1 MVQKFKITSC
11 VFILCLFGLTL
22 MTVSPVFA
30 VDGDGFTVCDN
41 MPEAASKLSCF
52 RDLARS
58 LRAEVEDMTTAAS
71 SQEAAVDDA
80 EGTKEA
86 LKLHIEEINGWL
98 EDKDARIADLQEQ
111 IADLQNQLSTASTAS
126 SELQD
131 KDETITDLQNQLSTA
146 SSELQDKDGAIADLQ
161 SQLLDIKINSIK
173 GMSLEGLQDLI
184 SELVAAKE
192 EMAAA
197 EEAAVE
203 AARVEFIRKNTR
215 EYCTDRTREEGTC
228 FGGRASFGYCRYRP
242 SAGVCKAMKRMDSEW
257 RLDQAFAGCDKD
269 QSGEGG
275 FTGCKDPD

>member
-1 MVQKFKITSC
+1 MLQKFKITSC
-11 VFILCLFGLTL
+11 AFILVLFGFTL
-22 MTVSPVFA
+22 MTVSPVLA
-30 VDGDGFTVCDN
+30 ADGDGFTVCDN

-98 EDKDARIADLQEQ
+98 TDKDARIADLQEH
-111 IADLQNQLSTASTAS
+111 IADLQEQFSTAS
-126 SELQD
+126 SEFQD
-131 KDETITDLQNQLSTA
+131 ADET
-146 SSELQDKDGAIADLQ
+146 IADLQ
-161 SQLLDIKINSIK
+161 SQLTDVKINSIK

-197 EEAAVE
+197 EEAAAE
-203 AARVEFIRKNTR
+203 AARVEYIRKNTR

-228 FGGRASFGYCRYRP
+228 FGGRASFGFCRYRP
-242 SAGVCKAMKRMDSEW
+242 FAGVCKAMKRMDPEW
-257 RLDQAFAGCDKD
+257 RLDQAFDGCDKD
-269 QSGEGG
+269 QNVEGG
-275 FTGCKDPD
+275 FTGCEDPD

>member
-1 MVQKFKITSC
+1 MLQKFKITSC
-11 VFILCLFGLTL
+11 AFILVLFGFTL
-22 MTVSPVFA
+22 MTVSPVLA
-30 VDGDGFTVCDN
+30 ADGDGFTVCDN

-98 EDKDARIADLQEQ
+98 TDKDARIADLQEQ
-111 IADLQNQLSTASTAS
+111 FSTAS
-126 SELQD
+126 SEFQD
-131 KDETITDLQNQLSTA
+131 ADET
-146 SSELQDKDGAIADLQ
+146 IADLQ
-161 SQLLDIKINSIK
+161 SQLTDVKINSIK

-197 EEAAVE
+197 EEAAAE
-203 AARVEFIRKNTR
+203 AARVEYIRKNTR

-228 FGGRASFGYCRYRP
+228 FGGRASFGFCRYRP
-242 SAGVCKAMKRMDSEW
+242 FAGVCKAMKRMDPEW
-257 RLDQAFAGCDKD
+257 RLDQAFDGCDKD
-269 QSGEGG
+269 QNVEGG
-275 FTGCKDPD
+275 FTGCEDPD

>member
-1 MVQKFKITSC
+1 MLQKFKITSC
-11 VFILCLFGLTL
+11 AFILVLFGFTL
-22 MTVSPVFA
+22 MTVSPVLA
-30 VDGDGFTVCDN
+30 ADGDGFTVCDN

-98 EDKDARIADLQEQ
+98 TDKDARIADLQEH
-111 IADLQNQLSTASTAS
+111 ITDLQEQFSTAS

-131 KDETITDLQNQLSTA
+131 KDETI
-146 SSELQDKDGAIADLQ
+146 ADLQ
-161 SQLLDIKINSIK
+161 SQLTDVKINSIK

-197 EEAAVE
+197 EEAAAE
-203 AARVEFIRKNTR
+203 AARVEYIRKNTR

-228 FGGRASFGYCRYRP
+228 FGGRASFGFCRYRP
-242 SAGVCKAMKRMDSEW
+242 FAGVCKAMKRMDPEW
-257 RLDQAFAGCDKD
+257 RLDQAFDGCDKD
-269 QSGEGG
+269 QNVEGG
-275 FTGCKDPD
+275 FTGCEDPD

>member
-1 MVQKFKITSC
+1 MSQKFKITSC
-11 VFILCLFGLTL
+11 VFILCLFGFTL

-30 VDGDGFTVCDN
+30 VDDDGFTVCDN

-111 IADLQNQLSTASTAS
+111 LSTSSSEDKDEMVADLQNQLSTSS

-131 KDETITDLQNQLSTA
+131 KDETITDLQ
-146 SSELQDKDGAIADLQ
+146 
-161 SQLLDIKINSIK
+161 SQLTDVKINSIK
-173 GMSLEGLQDLI
+173 GMSLEGLRGLI
-184 SELVAAKE
+184 SELVAAEE
-192 EMAAA
+192 EMVAAELAA
-197 EEAAVE
+197 EEERVAAE
-203 AARVEFIRKNTR
+203 IKAKTRK
-215 EYCTDRTREEGTC
+215 YCTDRTREEGTC

-242 SAGVCKAMKRMDSEW
+242 FAGVCNDMKRMDSEW

>member
-1 MVQKFKITSC
+1 MLQKFKITSC
-11 VFILCLFGLTL
+11 AFILVLFGFTL
-22 MTVSPVFA
+22 MTVSPVLA
-30 VDGDGFTVCDN
+30 ADGDGFTVCDN

-98 EDKDARIADLQEQ
+98 TDKDARIADLQEH
-111 IADLQNQLSTASTAS
+111 IADLQEQFSTAS
-126 SELQD
+126 SEFQD
-131 KDETITDLQNQLSTA
+131 ADETIADLQNQLSTA
-146 SSELQDKDGAIADLQ
+146 SSELQDKDETIADLQ
-161 SQLLDIKINSIK
+161 SQLTDVKINSIK

-197 EEAAVE
+197 EEAAAE
-203 AARVEFIRKNTR
+203 AARVEYIRKNTR

-228 FGGRASFGYCRYRP
+228 FGGRASFGFCRYRP
-242 SAGVCKAMKRMDSEW
+242 FAGVCKAMKRMDPEW
-257 RLDQAFAGCDKD
+257 RLDQAFDGCDKD
-269 QSGEGG
+269 QNVEGG
-275 FTGCKDPD
+275 FTGCEDPD

>member
-1 MVQKFKITSC
+1 MLQKFKITSC
-11 VFILCLFGLTL
+11 AFILVLFGFTL
-22 MTVSPVFA
+22 MTVSPVLA
-30 VDGDGFTVCDN
+30 ADGDGFTVCDN

-58 LRAEVEDMTTAAS
+58 LRAAVEDMTTAAS

-98 EDKDARIADLQEQ
+98 TDKDARIADLQEQ
-111 IADLQNQLSTASTAS
+111 FSTAS
-126 SELQD
+126 SEFQD
-131 KDETITDLQNQLSTA
+131 ADETIADLQNQLSTA
-146 SSELQDKDGAIADLQ
+146 SSELQDKDETIADLQ
-161 SQLLDIKINSIK
+161 SQLTDVKINSIK

-197 EEAAVE
+197 EEAAAE
-203 AARVEFIRKNTR
+203 AARVEYIRKNTR

-228 FGGRASFGYCRYRP
+228 FGGRASFGFCRYRP
-242 SAGVCKAMKRMDSEW
+242 FAGVCKAMKRMDPEW
-257 RLDQAFAGCDKD
+257 RLDQAFDGCDKD
-269 QSGEGG
+269 QNVEGG
-275 FTGCKDPD
+275 FTGCEDPD